1 MAPNISRRVRSG
13 GGALLAV
20 LWLSAALSAIA
31 FSLANTVRGE
41 VERTSTAVDG
51 LRSYYLAQ
59 AGIERGILYVE
70 WELENTAP
78 PNLPFRYSAAN
89 PVLPFSFPS
98 GNAVVQVIPETAK
111 LNLNSAAPEYLL
123 RLLMALGA
131 DPDRAAQIVVGIVD
145 WRSPGGM
152 SQFDSFYMSLTP
164 SFRSRHAS
172 FEETEELLLVRGIT
186 PELYYGGYDH
196 DAQGRLVPRAGLR
209 DCVTVLN
216 RVDGIDVN
224 TAQPAVLMAIGIPPD
239 TAAAIVVR
247 RSQQPF
253 KEAGVRP
260 QGIDVLGVA
269 TIRDF
274 GQRPAAQWGL
284 EYSRF
289 LHQAGASHLAATVLL
304 PRRETIVRQLALPG
318 VAARDLPSAIS
329 LQIDSL
335 HPYGEDDVVYGWSRL
350 ENGSVLLGLLRR

>member
-1 MAPNISRRVRSG
+1 MAPNINRRVRSG

-59 AGIERGILYVE
+59 AGVERGILYVE
-70 WELENTAP
+70 WELENTVP

-89 PVLPFSFPS
+89 PVLPFTFPS

-111 LNLNSAAPEYLL
+111 LNLNSALPDHLL

-131 DPDRAAQIVVGIVD
+131 DPDRAAQILAGILD
-145 WRSPGGM
+145 WRTPGGM

-186 PELYYGGYDH
+186 PELYYGGYDR

-239 TAAAIVVR
+239 AAAAIVAR

-253 KEAGVRP
+253 KNAGEVGGFAPGGGEAYARLRVGGK
-260 QGIDVLGVA
+260 GIYTFRSTA
-269 TIRDF
+269 RIRLPN
-274 GQRPAAQWGL
+274 GQFSDLR
-284 EYSRF
+284 RTV
-289 LHQAGASHLAATVLL
+289 AATVSFGR
-304 PRRETIVRQLALPG
+304 P
-318 VAARDLPSAIS
+318 
-329 LQIDSL
+329 
-335 HPYGEDDVVYGWSRL
+335 DDRTRVDVLRL
-350 ENGSVLLGLLRR
+350 YDNAWTP

>member
-111 LNLNSAAPEYLL
+111 LNLNSASPEYLL

-131 DPDRAAQIVVGIVD
+131 DPDRAAQIVAGIVD

-196 DAQGRLVPRAGLR
+196 DAQGRLIPRAGLR
-209 DCVTVLN
+209 DCVAVLG

-224 TAQPAVLMAIGIPPD
+224 TAQPAVLMAAGIPPD
-239 TAAAIVVR
+239 AVAAIVNR
-247 RSQQPF
+247 RRLQPF
-253 KEAGVRP
+253 KNAGE
-260 QGIDVLGVA
+260 VA
-269 TIRDF
+269 SF
-274 GQRPAAQWGL
+274 CPGGG
-284 EYSRF
+284 EGYSRCPF
-289 LHQAGASHLAATVLL
+289 GGQSSLSLPSTAPTPLPNGQFSDLRRTVAATVSFG
-304 PRRETIVRQLALPG
+304 RAADRTRVG
-318 VAARDLPSAIS
+318 V
-329 LQIDSL
+329 
-335 HPYGEDDVVYGWSRL
+335 
-350 ENGSVLLGLLRR
+350 LRWYDNACNP